1 MRHGFRSTIVT
12 TMIAV
17 TALLASGCGSD
28 SGTAVAVAASIVLT
42 PSSTASIASIGDTRT
57 VTAVVKDASLATL
70 PNASVTWASS
80 NPAVLTVV
88 GSGSS
93 ATVTSTGNGSA
104 TITATSGAA
113 SANVSLTVAQVFASL
128 GLTAAAPSIGIGA
141 TSALT
146 AAARDAK
153 GATIAGVTTGFT
165 FTTSAATVA
174 IVSATGLVT
183 GIAPGSATITGALT
197 TAGVT
202 STGTAAITVTA
213 PTASPTTAS
222 IAATT
227 GNQFTP
233 ASATIAVGGTATWA
247 IAGSTHTV
255 TFSAANAPASIAATS
270 NASVSRTFGTAGTFA
285 YVCTIHAGMTGSIL
299 VQAPSFFAGA
309 MNGANERPTAN
320 ALTGN
325 GSAVFTVSGTTVSYT
340 VAFQGI
346 SGAPTG
352 LHIHAPSGANAT
364 AAVIVDLLTTPQT
377 ATSGVLTGTFTAS
390 AIRNAAVSLDSL
402 FVLMR
407 NGNAYVNLH
416 TTAFPGGEIRGAVTT
431 P

>member
-1 MRHGFRSTIVT
+1 MRHGLRSCTMT

-17 TALLASGCGSD
+17 TALLGSGCGSSD
-28 SGTAVAVAASIVLT
+28 GGTAVAVAASIVLT
-42 PSSTASIASIGDTRT
+42 PSSTTSIASIGDTRT
-57 VTAVVKDASLATL
+57 VTAVVKDANAATL

-113 SANVSLTVAQVFASL
+113 SANVSLTVAQVFASV

-146 AAARDAK
+146 ASARDAK
-153 GATIAGVTTGFT
+153 GAAIAGTTGFT
-165 FTTSAATVA
+165 FSTGTATVA
-174 IVSATGLVT
+174 IVSAAGVVT
-183 GIAPGSATITGALT
+183 GIAPGSATITGSLT
-197 TAGVT
+197 KDGVT
-202 STGTAAITVTA
+202 STGTAAVTVVA
-213 PTASPTTAS
+213 PASSPTTAS

-227 GNQFTP
+227 GLQFTP

-247 IAGSTHTV
+247 IAGTAHTV

-270 NASVSRTFGTAGTFA
+270 NASVARTFATAGTFA

-299 VQAPSFFAGA
+299 VQAPTFFAGSV
-309 MNGANERPTAN
+309 NGANERPTAN
-320 ALTGN
+320 ATTGN
-325 GSAVFTVSGTTVSYT
+325 GSAVFTVNGATVSYT
-340 VAFQGI
+340 IAYQGI
-346 SGAPTG
+346 TSAPTG
-352 LHIHAPSGANAT
+352 LHIHAPGGNNVA

-377 ATSGVLTGTFTAS
+377 TTSGVLTGTFTAS
-390 AIRNAAVSLDSL
+390 AIRNAGVSMDSL

-407 NGNAYVNLH
+407 NGNAYVNIH
-416 TTAFPGGEIRGAVTT
+416 TTANPGGEIRGTLGT